1 MGMSMSA
8 LTNRLNSLKST
19 GPKSPEGKLKAAR
32 NAIKHGILAADDV
45 VTTESV
51 RFYNRMKARLTAELE
66 PEGEVEILL
75 ASRIVSLVWR
85 LRRVVRM
92 EVEMMEHQ
100 LDRRAERLA
109 GIMGGL
115 DGEAITLGS
124 LFALE
129 CSWSDPYSKFR
140 RYEAHIDRLLF
151 RALHEL
157 ERRQMARKGEAVAA
171 PAVVEVNVHSE
182 QDAA

>member
-1 MGMSMSA
+1 MRMSMSA

-19 GPKSPEGKLKAAR
+19 GPKSPEGKRKAAR
-32 NAIKHGILAADDV
+32 NALKHGILAADGV
-45 VTTESV
+45 VRTESV
-51 RFYNRMKARLTAELE
+51 RQYNAMKARMMGELE

-75 ASRIVSLVWR
+75 ASRVASLVWR
-85 LRRVVRM
+85 LRRVVQM
-92 EVEMMEHQ
+92 EMEMMEYQ
-100 LDRRAERLA
+100 LDRRLERLA
-109 GIMGGL
+109 ETIGGA
-115 DGEAITLGS
+115 GRHATLGT

-129 CSWSDPYSKFR
+129 CNWSDTYSKFR

-182 QDAA
+182 RDAA